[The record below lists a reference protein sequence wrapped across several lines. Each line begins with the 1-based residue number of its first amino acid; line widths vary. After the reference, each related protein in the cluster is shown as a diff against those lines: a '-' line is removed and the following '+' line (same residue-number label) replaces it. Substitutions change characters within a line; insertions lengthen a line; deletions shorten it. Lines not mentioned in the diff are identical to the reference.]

1 MRAVT
6 TALNDA
12 YGQRQVS
19 TIYNPLNQYRVV
31 MEAMPDYLQ
40 GPESLARLTL
50 VTPAGGLVPLSALAR
65 VEATLAP
72 LSVSHQGGSAAAT
85 ISFALP
91 EGRSIGE
98 ATAAIDAALSG
109 IGVPVGI
116 RTSFEGS
123 AGAFQKSMSTQP
135 LLILAALVT
144 IYIVLGML
152 YESLVHPIT
161 ILSTLPSAGVGAL
174 LALLAVETEFSLI
187 AMIGVILLIG
197 IVKKNAIMMI
207 DVALE
212 RMRSLGESARDAIH
226 HACLLRFRP
235 ILMTTLAALFGAV
248 PLAIGSGDG
257 AELRQPLGIA
267 IVGGLILSQILT
279 LYTTPVVFVMMD
291 KLRKKPIA
299 APQACLDAAR

>member
-1 MRAVT
+1 MFDDVIAVGEHLI
-6 TALNDA
+6 AS
-12 YGQRQVS
+12 G
-19 TIYNPLNQYRVV
+19 
-31 MEAMPDYLQ
+31 
-40 GPESLARLTL
+40 
-50 VTPAGGLVPLSALAR
+50 VTPAGGLVPLSAVAR
-65 VEATLAP
+65 FETTLAP

-98 ATAAIDAALSG
+98 ATEAINAALAG

-174 LALLAVETEFSLI
+174 LALMAVDFEFSLI
-187 AMIGVILLIG
+187 AMIGVILMQKSEG
-197 IVKKNAIMMI
+197 GG
-207 DVALE
+207 
-212 RMRSLGESARDAIH
+212 LGVGGSPAGLLSARGAADWALAHLPDDDDLWAITWEGNGRSRAVMERLGLGH
-226 HACLLRFRP
+226 EALHWLDLQGLLHGASTPLHGQLRRNAYGRVP
-235 ILMTTLAALFGAV
+235 GEGAAAIALGGEGLHFIH
-248 PLAIGSGDG
+248 PLAHARGHLLFAKAVSKKENGKNRTD
-257 AELRQPLGIA
+257 
-267 IVGGLILSQILT
+267 
-279 LYTTPVVFVMMD
+279 D
-291 KLRKKPIA
+291 K
-299 APQACLDAAR
+299 